1 MLLRLNPR
9 DDAPLFVQLANTLR
23 IAVVRGDAGPGE
35 RLPSARA
42 LAASLDIN
50 VHTVLHAYQE
60 LRDEGLVEL
69 RRGRGATVA
78 AAAAQDFAAIRAQPA
93 GCAQDGARARP
104 GSASRHRAAAPP
116 ARVRWLGI
124 RSDLKGRYGLVLRA
138 GDAIAVQRAGGGVFV
153 ATVDG
158 ADDAVA
164 LLNGLADRARAT

>member
-1 MLLRLNPR
+1 MLLRLDPR

-23 IAVVRGDAGPGE
+23 IAVLRGDAGPGE

-78 AAAAQDFAAIRAQPA
+78 AAAASQDFAALRTAL
-93 GCAQDGARARP
+93 GA
-104 GSASRHRAAAPP
+104 
-116 ARVRWLGI
+116 
-124 RSDLKGRYGLVLRA
+124 
-138 GDAIAVQRAGGGVFV
+138 V
-153 ATVDG
+153 ATEATRLG
-158 ADDAVA
+158 LSAAVVTA
-164 LLNGLADRARAT
+164 LLKEEGLR

>member
-1 MLLRLNPR
+1 MLLRLDPR

-23 IAVVRGDAGPGE
+23 SAVVRGDAGPGE

-78 AAAAQDFAAIRAQPA
+78 AAAAQDFAAL
-93 GCAQDGARARP
+93 
-104 GSASRHRAAAPP
+104 RAA
-116 ARVRWLGI
+116 LG
-124 RSDLKGRYGLVLRA
+124 
-138 GDAIAVQRAGGGVFV
+138 
-153 ATVDG
+153 
-158 ADDAVA
+158 AVA
-164 LLNGLADRARAT
+164 IEATRLGLSAAVVTALLKDEGLR

>member
-1 MLLRLNPR
+1 MLLRLDPR

-35 RLPSARA
+35 RLPSARD

-78 AAAAQDFAAIRAQPA
+78 ASAAQDSAALRAA
-93 GCAQDGARARP
+93 LGAVVTE
-104 GSASRHRAAAPP
+104 ASRLGLSAA
-116 ARVRWLGI
+116 V
-124 RSDLKGRYGLVLRA
+124 V
-138 GDAIAVQRAGGGVFV
+138 
-153 ATVDG
+153 T
-158 ADDAVA
+158 A
-164 LLNGLADRARAT
+164 LLKEEGLR

>member
-78 AAAAQDFAAIRAQPA
+78 AAAAQDFAALRTAL
-93 GCAQDGARARP
+93 GA
-104 GSASRHRAAAPP
+104 
-116 ARVRWLGI
+116 
-124 RSDLKGRYGLVLRA
+124 
-138 GDAIAVQRAGGGVFV
+138 V
-153 ATVDG
+153 ATEATRLG
-158 ADDAVA
+158 LSAAVVTA
-164 LLNGLADRARAT
+164 LLKEEGLR

>member
-1 MLLRLNPR
+1 MLLRLDPR

-23 IAVVRGDAGPGE
+23 IAVLRGDAVPGE

-78 AAAAQDFAAIRAQPA
+78 AAASQDFAALRTAL
-93 GCAQDGARARP
+93 GA
-104 GSASRHRAAAPP
+104 
-116 ARVRWLGI
+116 
-124 RSDLKGRYGLVLRA
+124 
-138 GDAIAVQRAGGGVFV
+138 V
-153 ATVDG
+153 ATEATRLG
-158 ADDAVA
+158 LSAAVVTA
-164 LLNGLADRARAT
+164 LLKEEGLK